1 MMKRVVLGALLA
13 LPALASCRHKPRPSA
28 ASAPDIA
35 QAPRGP
41 KLAPLV
47 AESWL
52 VELDV
57 DGFGKAALA
66 VPIGATEPRPIVIAL
81 HGAADRPEWACG
93 AWRGIV
99 GPAPFVLCPRGVA
112 RADFVAPDVRYTFG
126 TADATASELRAGLA
140 ALKRRFGAHVSSGSV
155 VFAGFELGADRV
167 AVIARQE
174 PTFFARL
181 ALVFPAADTWP
192 SSQAAEFGRVGGE
205 RVLFA
210 CGPAARAGAELK
222 AVLTRRGGADA
233 RAVFLGASAPAL
245 DSTRVALLTPEWS
258 WLSAPTVRLTPPEDL
273 IGNPVSAKRPSP
285 PKIP

>member
-1 MMKRVVLGALLA
+1 MKRVVLAALLT
-13 LPALASCRHKPRPSA
+13 LPALAGCRHKPRPSA
-28 ASAPDIA
+28 ARPANAADAPH
-35 QAPRGP
+35 GP
-41 KLAPLV
+41 VLAPLA

-66 VPIGATEPRPIVIAL
+66 VPIGATEARPIVIAL
-81 HGAADRPEWACG
+81 HGAADRPEWTCG

-112 RADFVAPDVRYTFG
+112 RADFAVPDARYTFG
-126 TADATASELRAGLA
+126 TVAATASELRAGLA
-140 ALKRRFGAHVSSGSV
+140 ALKRKFGAHVAPGSV
-155 VFAGFELGADRV
+155 VFAGFELGADRA

-181 ALVFPAADTWP
+181 ALIFPAPDTWP
-192 SSQAAEFGRVGGE
+192 PAQAAEFGREGGA

-210 CGPAARAGAELK
+210 CGPEARAGAELK

-233 RAVFLGASAPAL
+233 RAVFLGAGVPAL
-245 DSTRVALLTPEWS
+245 DAARVALLAPEWS
-258 WLSAPTVRLTPPEDL
+258 WLSAPTTRLTTPEDL
-273 IGNPVSAKRPSP
+273 VGNPVSARRPAP